1 MEKQIKI
8 ALAGNPNCGKTTL
21 FNALTGSNQ
30 FVGNWPGVTVEKK
43 EGKLK
48 KHNDVVIMDLPGIYS
63 LSPYTLEE
71 VVARNYLIDERPDA
85 ILNIIDGTNLER
97 NLYLTT
103 QLTELGI
110 PVVIA
115 INMIDVVRKNGD
127 QINVKELSR
136 ELGCQIVEIS
146 ALKGDGVMEAAEA
159 AVQAAHNAKTIPMH
173 TFSGPVEHAIAHI
186 EEAAVHNMPEEQQRW
201 YAIKIFERDDK
212 VLAKLNI
219 PAETLSHIEED
230 IKAAEKELDDDAES
244 IITNERYVYI
254 AEIIKACYKKKKAGQ
269 LSASDKIDKIVTNRW
284 LGLPIF
290 AVVMFLVYW
299 IAMVAVG
306 APATDWA
313 NDGVFGDGWH
323 LLGIGSSAYNDTN
336 DEYTAAI
343 QAVDAFLGTEIDAE
357 ADDFDANAL
366 LAEMKGFQPAGKT
379 ATVDVEDEETL
390 AMNTMT
396 AYYDTLPEGAD
407 KMKDVV
413 QMTYVDAVDYLSK
426 NGFDAPDPADFGVWV
441 PGIPVLIGNG
451 LEAAGAADWLNGLI
465 LDGIVAGVG
474 AVLGFVPQMLVLF
487 LMLAFLEACGYMA
500 RIAFVLDR
508 IFRKFG
514 LSGKS
519 FIPML
524 IGTGCGVP
532 GIMASRT
539 IENERDRR
547 MTIMTTT
554 FIPCGAKVPF
564 IAMIAG
570 AIFGGSAWVST
581 SAYFIGMAAIIISGI
596 MLKKTKMFSG
606 DPAPFVMELPA
617 YHWPTVGNVLRS
629 MWERGWSF
637 IKKAGTIILLSTIFV
652 WFTTYFG
659 WVDGTFRMLDESEI
673 DASILAT
680 IGGAIAW
687 IFKPLGWGNWQA
699 AVASITGLVA
709 KENIVG
715 TLGILYGGGDGTV
728 YQNIAAAFT
737 GVTAYSFLVFNL
749 LCAPCFAAI
758 GAIKREMNNHKWTWF
773 AIAYQCGFAY
783 VIGLMVNQF
792 GGAFTGNLNV
802 LGLIVA
808 IALLVLIVY
817 MLVKP
822 YKEADKLSAK
832 L

>member
-1 MEKQIKI
+1 MDKQIKI

-48 KHNDVVIMDLPGIYS
+48 KHDNVIIMDLPGIYS

-71 VVARNYLIDERPDA
+71 VVARNYLIGERPDA

-115 INMIDVVRKNGD
+115 INMMDVVRKNGD
-127 QINVKELSR
+127 QINVAELSR
-136 ELGCQIVEIS
+136 ELGVRIIEIS

-159 AVQAAHNAKTIPMH
+159 AVKAAEGTKTVPMH

-186 EEAAVHNMPEEQQRW
+186 EEAAVNNLPEEQQRW

-212 VLAKLNI
+212 VLEKLTI
-219 PAETLSHIEED
+219 PADVMTHIDAD
-230 IKAAEKELDDDAES
+230 IQAAEKELDDDAES

-254 AEIIKACYKKKKAGQ
+254 ADIIKSCYKKHNQGQ

-290 AVVMFLVYW
+290 AVVMYLVYY
-299 IAMVAVG
+299 IAMVTVG
-306 APATDWA
+306 SAATDWA
-313 NDGVFGDGWH
+313 NDGLFGDGWH
-323 LLGIGSSAYNDTN
+323 LFGMGTSEYTEVADN
-336 DEYTAAI
+336 YTAA
-343 QAVDAFLGTEIDAE
+343 TEAISAYYDLDTEAE
-357 ADDFDANAL
+357 DFDPDAA
-366 LAEMKGFQPAGKT
+366 LAEMKAVQPDSDT
-379 ATVDVEDEETL
+379 ATIEVEDEETL
-390 AMNTMT
+390 AMNDMT
-396 AYYDTLPEGAD
+396 VYYESVPDDAD
-407 KMKDVV
+407 EETTVGMS
-413 QMTYVDAVDYLSK
+413 YLDAVSYLEE
-426 NGFDAPDPADFGVWV
+426 NGFDEPDPADYGVWV
-441 PGIPVLIGNG
+441 PGVPVIIGNG
-451 LEAAGAADWLNGLI
+451 LEAVGAADWLNGLI

-524 IGTGCGVP
+524 IGTGCGIP

-564 IAMIAG
+564 IAMVAG
-570 AIFGGSAWVST
+570 AIFGGAAWVAT
-581 SAYFIGMAAIIISGI
+581 SAYFVGMAAIIISGI

-617 YHWPTVGNVLRS
+617 YHWPTLGNVLRS

-659 WVDGTFRMLDESEI
+659 WAEDGFRMLSEEEI
-673 DASILAT
+673 DYSILAR
-680 IGGAIAW
+680 IGSLIAW
-687 IFKPLGWGNWQA
+687 IFAPLGWGNWQA

-715 TLGILYGGGDGTV
+715 TLGILYGGGDETV
-728 YQNIAAAFT
+728 YQALGTAFT
-737 GVTAYSFLVFNL
+737 QISGYSFLVFNL

-758 GAIKREMNNHKWTWF
+758 GAIKREMNNSKWTWF
-773 AIAYQCGFAY
+773 AIGYQCGFAY
-783 VIGLMVNQF
+783 LCALMVNQF
-792 GGAFTGNLNV
+792 GKAFTGDLSII
-802 LGLIVA
+802 GLVAA
-808 IALLVLIVY
+808 IAALAFIIY
-817 MLVKP
+817 MLFRP
-822 YKEADKLSAK
+822 YKEATKLSTK
-832 L
+832 V

>member
-8 ALAGNPNCGKTTL
+8 ALAGNPNSGKTTL

-48 KHNDVVIMDLPGIYS
+48 KHDDVVIMDLPGIYS

-71 VVARNYLIDERPDA
+71 VVSRNYLVTERPDA
-85 ILNIIDGTNLER
+85 ILNIVDGTNLER

-110 PVVIA
+110 PVVVA
-115 INMIDVVRKNGD
+115 INMMDVVKKNGD

-136 ELGCQIVEIS
+136 QLGCPVVEIS
-146 ALKGDGVMEAAEA
+146 ALKGTGIMEAAEA
-159 AVQAAHNAKTIPMH
+159 AVSAAAGPHTEPQH

-186 EEAAVHNMPEEQQRW
+186 EEAVLHDKPAAQQRW

-212 VLAKLNI
+212 VLEQLQI
-219 PAETLSHIEED
+219 PADVMQHIETD
-230 IKAAEKELDDDAES
+230 IKAAETELDDDAES

-254 AEIIKACYKKKKAGQ
+254 AQVIKSCYKKKSAGK

-290 AVVMFLVYW
+290 AAVMFIVYW
-299 IAMVAVG
+299 VAMVGVG

-313 NDGVFGDGWH
+313 NDGLFGDGWH
-323 LLGIGSSAYNDTN
+323 LFGIGSSAYSEAADTYG
-336 DEYTAAI
+336 EASTI
-343 QAVDAFLGTEIDAE
+343 VDGYDAYVEENGEPTDGT
-357 ADDFDANAL
+357 F
-366 LAEMKGFQPAGKT
+366 T
-379 ATVDVEDEETL
+379 YDVEDEETL
-390 AMNTMT
+390 AISEET
-396 AYYDTLPEGAD
+396 ATVADYEDALATLEEMGD
-407 KMKDVV
+407 E
-413 QMTYVDAVDYLSK
+413 
-426 NGFDAPDPADFGVWV
+426 PDPADYGVWV
-441 PGIPVLIGNG
+441 PGVPVLIGNLLDACNVPEDG
-451 LEAAGAADWLNGLI
+451 WLHGLI

-524 IGTGCGVP
+524 IGTGCGIP
-532 GIMASRT
+532 GVMASRT

-570 AIFGGSAWVST
+570 ALFGGSTWVST

-596 MLKKTKMFSG
+596 MLKKTRMFSG

-617 YHWPTVGNVLRS
+617 YHWPTLGNVLRS

-659 WVDGTFRMLDESEI
+659 WAEDGFRMLSDEEI
-673 DASILAT
+673 NYSILAK

-687 IFKPLGWGNWQA
+687 IFAPLGWGNWQA
-699 AVASITGLVA
+699 VVASITGLVA

-728 YQNIAAAFT
+728 YQNLATAFNGIT
-737 GVTAYSFLVFNL
+737 GYSFLVFNL

-758 GAIKREMNNHKWTWF
+758 GAIKREMNSQKWTWF
-773 AIAYQCGFAY
+773 AIGYQCGFAY
-783 VIGLMVNQF
+783 AIALMVNQF
-792 GGAFTGNLNV
+792 GALFTGNGNV
-802 LGLIVA
+802 LGVIVGVV
-808 IALLVLIVY
+808 LLAFIVY

-822 YKEADKLSAK
+822 YKEATKLTAK
-832 L
+832 IK